1 MIQRSKSCWDRKSV
15 SEGEANLVE
24 LSICWDYNNMMLED
38 IDQLDLIFNNNNRL
52 IIIKELYHNGKEAL
66 YGSNCGGVN

>member
-1 MIQRSKSCWDRKSV
+1 
-15 SEGEANLVE
+15 
-24 LSICWDYNNMMLED
+24 MMLED